1 MKLKGCLLALLSAVT
16 YGLIPLF
23 AIPLK
28 ASNLSFDL
36 VLFYRFFISALLIL
50 AYLVYQ
56 REKLRVTVK
65 ELGILVTL
73 GLLFSFGAEFL
84 FWSYELLSPGIA
96 STIFFVYP
104 ILVVLIMAF
113 FFKEK
118 IKKATVLSLFIT
130 ICGVFI
136 ISTKNSIFNINFP
149 GLMVSLIG
157 STAYAVYIVTVNKA
171 RLKLSGIA
179 FTFYS
184 LLLSSLYYLGK
195 VFLFQ
200 HSFEVPDSGTLLH
213 IALFGFIT
221 SVVSITALVYAVKM
235 IGSTLTSI
243 MGAVEPVV
251 AVGISVML
259 FGEKLS
265 VILMAGIVLILT
277 GVLIDVVASSR
288 KEKVEM
294 QKE

>member
-1 MKLKGCLLALLSAVT
+1 MKVRGCLLALLSAVT

-23 AIPLK
+23 AIPLR

-50 AYLVYQ
+50 AYLLYQ
-56 REKLRVTVK
+56 KEKLRVSLK
-65 ELGILVTL
+65 ELGILAAL
-73 GLLFSFGAEFL
+73 GLLFSLGAEFL

-136 ISTKNSIFNINFP
+136 ISTKDSIFSINFL
-149 GLMVSLIG
+149 GLMVSLVG

-171 RLKLSGIA
+171 KLKLSGIA
-179 FTFYS
+179 ITFYS
-184 LLLSSLYYLGK
+184 LLFSSVYYLGK
-195 VFLFQ
+195 VVLLGQ
-200 HSFEVPDSGTLLH
+200 HFEIPDTGTLLN
-213 IALFGFIT
+213 ISLFGFVT

-251 AVGISVML
+251 AVGVSVML
-259 FGEKLS
+259 FGERLS
-265 VILMAGIVLILT
+265 IILMAGIALILT

-288 KEKVEM
+288 KEKLEI

>member
-179 FTFYS
+179 ITFYS
-184 LLLSSLYYLGK
+184 LLFSSLYYLGK